1 MKDIRLISLCSGSS
15 GNACLICAGEDAIL
29 IDAGKNARYLCR
41 AMQESGVDAGKIR
54 AVFVTHEHSDHIRA
68 LPVFLKKYP
77 VPVHVTQ
84 ATAAYL
90 QSDPVTGSHLA
101 LHRPIYTE
109 QVGRIRV
116 TSFCTPHDSICPVG
130 FRIEVE
136 RDGQP
141 FRIGYATDLGY
152 VSPEVENGLFG
163 CDAAV
168 LESNHD
174 PQMLREGNYPEDLKR
189 RIASRRG
196 HLSNPDCAAFA
207 AKLRESGTRRFLFAH
222 LSRENNT
229 PDLAIAE
236 FLRILPQK
244 DLTVRVAEADTAVE
258 LPLE

>member
-1 MKDIRLISLCSGSS
+1 MSLTFVSLASGSK
-15 GNACLICAGEDAIL
+15 GNSSLIFSENTAIL
-29 IDAGKNARYLCR
+29 
-41 AMQESGVDAGKIR
+41 VDAGITYSAIATALR
-54 AVFVTHEHSDHIRA
+54 EFGLTPSRIDGVVITHEHSDHIRA

-207 AKLRESGTRRFLFAH
+207 AKLRESGTRRFLLAH

>member
-1 MKDIRLISLCSGSS
+1 MSLTFVSLASGSK
-15 GNACLICAGEDAIL
+15 GNSSLIFSENTAIL
-29 IDAGKNARYLCR
+29 
-41 AMQESGVDAGKIR
+41 VDAGITYSAIATALR
-54 AVFVTHEHSDHIRA
+54 EFGLTPSRIDGVVITHEHSDHIRA

-207 AKLRESGTRRFLFAH
+207 AKLRESGTRRFLLAH
-222 LSRENNT
+222 RSRENNT